1 MMLQASFPPDAL
13 YPVKVHVYGHKSHK
27 ASRASKG
34 VKFVDFRYA
43 QIVVDARFPSSGK

>member
-27 ASRASKG
+27 ASRALIS
-34 VKFVDFRYA
+34 VKLVDFQYA